1 MRKKVKEITD
11 LQTKKLSEKKKQQ
24 FLQELETNPLALEKA
39 CYQIRDDKELTLKEQ
54 QKELRNKIYNCMEE
68 RSENSNIEHIKYI
81 KKVIINFT
89 NSDTNIQIKK

>member
-39 CYQIRDDKELTLKEQ
+39 C
-54 QKELRNKIYNCMEE
+54 
-68 RSENSNIEHIKYI
+68 
-81 KKVIINFT
+81 
-89 NSDTNIQIKK
+89 